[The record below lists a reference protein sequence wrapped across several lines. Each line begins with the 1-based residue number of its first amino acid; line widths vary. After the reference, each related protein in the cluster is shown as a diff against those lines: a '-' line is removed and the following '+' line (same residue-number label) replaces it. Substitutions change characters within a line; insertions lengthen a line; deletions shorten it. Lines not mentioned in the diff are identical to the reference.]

1 MLTEEPEKG
10 SGIMKKTYILA
21 GTAIL
26 MWSTMATVSK
36 LLLGTMSNFQV
47 LCISSLLAGLSM
59 LVINGISG
67 KLKLLKTYCLKDYL
81 IMTGVGMLG
90 IFLYYSFYYIGMG
103 RMLASQ
109 AFIINYL
116 WPIMSILFAAILLK
130 EKLTFR
136 KGIAISLSFFGV
148 IIVTGKELI
157 QFDPYMI
164 FGAVMCICGA
174 VCYGAF
180 TALNKKYHYE
190 KGISMMVAFF
200 MSFLLSLLLNLKSL
214 GSWHINLGQLLG
226 LGWNGI
232 FSMAIGNTA
241 WALALE
247 KGNTAKI
254 SNLAYITPFIS
265 LIWTA
270 LILKEKISIWSV
282 AGLCVIVLGILIQL
296 KDQKKA

>member
-1 MLTEEPEKG
+1 
-10 SGIMKKTYILA
+10 MKKTYLLA

-26 MWSTMATVSK
+26 MWSTMATISK
-36 LLLGTMSNFQV
+36 LMLSKMGNYQV
-47 LCISSLLAGLSM
+47 LCISSLLAFLGM
-59 LVINGISG
+59 LVINGFSG
-67 KLKLLKTYCLKDYL
+67 KLKLLKTYSLKDYL
-81 IMTGVGMLG
+81 IMTGIGLLG

-130 EKLTFR
+130 EKLTLR
-136 KGIAISLSFFGV
+136 KAMAITLSFFGV
-148 IIVTGKELI
+148 VIVTGKELI
-157 QFDPYMI
+157 HFNPYMI
-164 FGAVMCICGA
+164 FGAAMCICGA

-190 KGISMMVAFF
+190 KGISMMIAFF
-200 MSFLLSLLLNLKSL
+200 TSFLLSMVMNLLTQ
-214 GSWHINLGQLLG
+214 GSWKMGFGELLG
-226 LGWNGI
+226 LGWNGV

-247 KGNTAKI
+247 KGSTAKI
-254 SNLAYITPFIS
+254 ANLAYITPFIS

-270 LILKEKISIWSV
+270 LILKEQITLWSV

-296 KDQKKA
+296 KEKK

>member
-1 MLTEEPEKG
+1 
-10 SGIMKKTYILA
+10 MKKTYLLA

-26 MWSTMATVSK
+26 MWSTMATISK
-36 LLLGTMSNFQV
+36 LMLSTMGNYQV
-47 LCISSLLAGLSM
+47 LCISSLLAFLGM
-59 LVINGISG
+59 LVINGLSG
-67 KLKLLKTYCLKDYL
+67 KLKLLKTYRLKDYM
-81 IMTGVGMLG
+81 IMTGVGLLG
-90 IFLYYSFYYIGMG
+90 IFLYYSFYYLGMG

-130 EKLTFR
+130 EKITFR
-136 KGIAISLSFFGV
+136 KAMAITLSFCGV
-148 IIVTGKELI
+148 VIVTGKELI
-157 QFDPYMI
+157 HFNPYMI
-164 FGAVMCICGA
+164 FGAAMCICGA

-180 TALNKKYHYE
+180 TALSKKFYYE
-190 KGISMMVAFF
+190 KGISMMIAFF
-200 MSFLLSLLLNLKSL
+200 TSFLLSMVMNLVTKGGWKISF
-214 GSWHINLGQLLG
+214 GELLG
-226 LGWNGI
+226 LGWNGV

-254 SNLAYITPFIS
+254 ANLAYITPFIS

-270 LILKEKISIWSV
+270 LILKEQITLWSV

-296 KDQKKA
+296 KEKK

>member
-1 MLTEEPEKG
+1 MEGNG
-10 SGIMKKTYILA
+10 SMKKTYLLA

-26 MWSTMATVSK
+26 MWSTMATISQ
-36 LLLGTMSNFQV
+36 LMLSTMGNYQV
-47 LCISSLLAGLSM
+47 LCISSLLAFLGM
-59 LVINGISG
+59 LVINGFSG
-67 KLKLLKTYCLKDYL
+67 KLRLLKTYSLKDYL
-81 IMTGVGMLG
+81 IMTGIGLLG

-130 EKLTFR
+130 EKLTLR
-136 KGIAISLSFFGV
+136 KAMAITLSFVGV
-148 IIVTGKELI
+148 VIVTGKELI
-157 QFDPYMI
+157 HFNPYMI
-164 FGAVMCICGA
+164 FGAAMCICGA

-190 KGISMMVAFF
+190 KGISMMIAFF
-200 MSFLLSLLLNLKSL
+200 TSFLLSMVMNLLTQ
-214 GSWHINLGQLLG
+214 GSWKMGFGELLG
-226 LGWNGI
+226 LGWNGV

-247 KGNTAKI
+247 KGSTAKI
-254 SNLAYITPFIS
+254 ANLAYITPFIS

-270 LILKEKISIWSV
+270 LILKEQISLWSV

-296 KDQKKA
+296 KEKK